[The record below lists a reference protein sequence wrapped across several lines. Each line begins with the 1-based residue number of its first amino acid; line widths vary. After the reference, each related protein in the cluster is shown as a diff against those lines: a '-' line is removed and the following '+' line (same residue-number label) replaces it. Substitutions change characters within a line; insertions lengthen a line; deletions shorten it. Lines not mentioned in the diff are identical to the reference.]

1 MSDVVLGQYVGDKE
15 ATESHKTF
23 GYSDD
28 KTVPSG
34 SKTATF
40 ASAVLKINNER
51 WDGVPFVLKCGKGKN
66 YDLKILNNFNL
77 RRTGVKRSHETL
89 YHYLFSKNYHIH
101 NFNTLLYT

>member
-1 MSDVVLGQYVGDKE
+1 MSDVVLGQYVGNTE
-15 ATESHKTF
+15 ATEEHKKF

-51 WDGVPFVLKCGKGKN
+51 WDGVPFILKCGKGMCLSNLFYKCHFLF
-66 YDLKILNNFNL
+66 YFVLN
-77 RRTGVKRSHETL
+77 VS
-89 YHYLFSKNYHIH
+89 
-101 NFNTLLYT
+101 

>member
-1 MSDVVLGQYVGDKE
+1 MKVLKCIPDVKMSDLILGQYIGDEE
-15 ATESHKTF
+15 ATEEHKKF

-51 WDGVPFVLKCGKGKN
+51 WDGVPFILKCGKGMQVC
-66 YDLKILNNFNL
+66 YF
-77 RRTGVKRSHETL
+77 
-89 YHYLFSKNYHIH
+89 YF
-101 NFNTLLYT
+101 

>member
-1 MSDVVLGQYVGDKE
+1 MSDVILGQYVGDLE
-15 ATESHKTF
+15 AQEEYKKS

-51 WDGVPFVLKCGKGKN
+51 WDGVPFILKCGKGLSMKHL
-66 YDLKILNNFNL
+66 YSLCTFFYSYIFLN
-77 RRTGVKRSHETL
+77 SIE
-89 YHYLFSKNYHIH
+89 
-101 NFNTLLYT
+101 

>member
-1 MSDVVLGQYVGDKE
+1 MSDVVLGQYVGNKE
-15 ATESHKTF
+15 AAEEHKQF

-51 WDGVPFVLKCGKGKN
+51 WDGVPFILKCGKGISNLFFDHLLLFN
-66 YDLKILNNFNL
+66 YYLKIMN
-77 RRTGVKRSHETL
+77 VSH
-89 YHYLFSKNYHIH
+89 IG
-101 NFNTLLYT
+101 LL

>member
-1 MSDVVLGQYVGDKE
+1 MSDVVLGQYVGNKE
-15 ATESHKTF
+15 AAEEHKKF

-51 WDGVPFVLKCGKGKN
+51 WDGVPFILKCGKGMRV
-66 YDLKILNNFNL
+66 YRICFSI
-77 RRTGVKRSHETL
+77 T
-89 YHYLFSKNYHIH
+89 YYYLIII
-101 NFNTLLYT
+101 

>member
-1 MSDVVLGQYVGDKE
+1 MSDVVLGQYVGNKE
-15 ATESHKTF
+15 AAEEHKQF

-51 WDGVPFVLKCGKGKN
+51 WDGVPFILKCGKGMRVCQICFLIT
-66 YDLKILNNFNL
+66 YYYSI
-77 RRTGVKRSHETL
+77 
-89 YHYLFSKNYHIH
+89 II
-101 NFNTLLYT
+101 